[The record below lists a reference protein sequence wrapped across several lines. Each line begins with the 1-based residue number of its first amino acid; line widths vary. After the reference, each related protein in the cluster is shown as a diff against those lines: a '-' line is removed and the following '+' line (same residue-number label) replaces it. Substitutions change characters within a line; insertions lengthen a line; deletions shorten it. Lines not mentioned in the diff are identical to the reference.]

1 MRLLEVI
8 KSKIPSCELEI
19 EEGLE
24 FPEDK
29 YETAK
34 DFIKFCCKELDLT
47 GDFKCILCHDRDKNG
62 VVTTAYYRDKD
73 KLVCVYAKNRMLG
86 DVMRSVAH
94 EMVHKKQYED
104 NRIELPVQDVGG
116 EIEDEANA
124 VAGQLVKKYIKT
136 QDRGKKLF
144 ESVDYINS
152 TKLLL

>member
-1 MRLLEVI
+1 MKLLEVI
-8 KSKIPSCELEI
+8 KGKGPSCDLEI
-19 EEGLE
+19 EDGLE

-29 YETAK
+29 FETAK
-34 DFIKFCCKELDLT
+34 DFIEFCCKELDLT
-47 GDFKCILCHDRDKNG
+47 GDFKCVLCHDRDKHG

-86 DVMRSVAH
+86 DIMRSVAH

-104 NRIELPVQDVGG
+104 DRIVKPVQDIGG

-144 ESVDYINS
+144 ESVDYVNS
-152 TKLLL
+152 TKPLL